1 MIYSMVLDSL
11 ETQLLID
18 IQEEPKE
25 KPERMIQMMLIHLR
39 EGVMLDQEGATTH
52 EKIDNNMGN
61 NILRIPPFLGH
72 NDPDAY
78 MEWEINMQLVFEC
91 QNYTK
96 EKKVKFAA
104 TEFSEYTFNWWEQIM
119 HKRRH
124 TRIAPVNSWYKMKT
138 LMKTRFVPSHYGRDL
153 HKTLRRV
160 TQGTKSVE
168 DYFQEMETLMIKAF
182 SEA

>member
-1 MIYSMVLDSL
+1 
-11 ETQLLID
+11 
-18 IQEEPKE
+18 
-25 KPERMIQMMLIHLR
+25 
-39 EGVMLDQEGATTH
+39 MLDQERAITH

-124 TRIAPVNSWYKMKT
+124 TRIAPVTSWYEMKT